1 MLSKGF
7 CWSGSLYV
15 NLHICIFRNTWLCAI
30 AQARVNAGGV
40 LVLYSYLPAWPRQ
53 MRWAQSSCLLSAYNC
68 SGFISDSD
76 CSRQNQQYSFYLYV
90 FRYVKLRAIIRAKT
104 VPFLVIFS
112 WLVSV
117 FVFTILCCNNI
128 SQFKALILIPMNV
141 LRIFGFGCYLCWTAS
156 VLCCG
161 SACASVVFELCGQH
175 CVEASVPALMLVCC
189 TISGNIVCLL

>member
-1 MLSKGF
+1 MHFPQHLAVCNCAGQSK
-7 CWSGSLYV
+7 CWRCPCTILVPPSLAKTDALGSIILPLVCIQLFRLY
-15 NLHICIFRNTWLCAI
+15 LGL
-30 AQARVNAGGV
+30 G
-40 LVLYSYLPAWPRQ
+40 LLPPESAVFVQ
-53 MRWAQSSCLLSAYNC
+53 LQDLL
-68 SGFISDSD
+68 
-76 CSRQNQQYSFYLYV
+76 
-90 FRYVKLRAIIRAKT
+90 RAKT

-175 CVEASVPALMLVCC
+175 YVEASVPALMLVCC
-189 TISGNIVCLL
+189 TISDNNVCTSDGNNVCLL